1 MPKPVI
7 YRGRFA
13 PSPSGPMH
21 FGSLVAAL
29 GSYLQARSQ
38 HGSWQVRI
46 DDIDPPREV
55 KGAAQDILLTLQAY
69 GLNWDGEVIYQ
80 SHNSQSYENVLSQ
93 LTERQLCYAC
103 ACSRKIIR
111 QSGGLYQGTCRNKQ
125 LPEINHALRIN
136 LYNMTHPVTYFDDQL
151 QGSVVL
157 DKKQATEDFIIRRK
171 EGLYAYN
178 LATVIDDINQGIT
191 EIVRGADLLNT
202 TGKQL
207 TLYQLLNKKPP
218 GYLHLPV
225 AVTAPGNKL
234 SKQNHALAISKDNP
248 RPTLLA
254 ALRFLGHTVPQ
265 EMALNSCFE
274 ILKWAIQNWS
284 LDKLPQ
290 LAEIQIKN

>member
-1 MPKPVI
+1 MPKPI
-7 YRGRFA
+7 LYRGRFA
-13 PSPSGPMH
+13 PSPSGSMH

-38 HGSWQVRI
+38 HGFWQVRI

-69 GLNWDGEVIYQ
+69 GLNWDGDVIYQ
-80 SHNSQSYENVLSQ
+80 SHNSQSYENALGQ
-93 LTERQLCYAC
+93 LTEQQLCYAC
-103 ACSRKIIR
+103 ACSRKMIR
-111 QSGGLYQGTCRNKQ
+111 KSHGLYQGTCRYKQ
-125 LPEINHALRIN
+125 LPEINNALRIN
-136 LYNMTHPVTYFDDQL
+136 LHNMIHPVTHFDDQL
-151 QGSVVL
+151 QGKVVL
-157 DKKQATEDFIIRRK
+157 DKKQASEDFIVRRK

-191 EIVRGADLLNT
+191 EIVRGADLLTT

-207 TLYQLLNKKPP
+207 TLYQLLNKKTPT
-218 GYLHLPV
+218 YLHLPV

-248 RPTLLA
+248 TPTLLA
-254 ALRFLGHTVPQ
+254 ALNFLGHTVPQ
-265 EMALNSCFE
+265 EIALKSCSA

-284 LDKLPQ
+284 PKKLPQ

>member
-1 MPKPVI
+1 
-7 YRGRFA
+7 
-13 PSPSGPMH
+13 MH

>member
-1 MPKPVI
+1 LPKPVL

-80 SHNSQSYENVLSQ
+80 SHNSQSYENALSQ
-93 LTERQLCYAC
+93 LTEQQLCYAC

-111 QSGGLYQGTCRNKQ
+111 QSGGLYRGTCRNKQ
-125 LPEINHALRIN
+125 LPKINHALRIN
-136 LYNMTHPVTYFDDQL
+136 LHNMTHPVTHFDDQL
-151 QGSVVL
+151 QGSIVL
-157 DKKQATEDFIIRRK
+157 DNQQATEDFIVRRK

-202 TGKQL
+202 TGKQI
-207 TLYQLLNKKPP
+207 TLYQLLNKPP
-218 GYLHLPV
+218 PRYLHLPV

-234 SKQNHALAISKDNP
+234 SKQNHALAISKGSP

-254 ALRFLGHTVPQ
+254 ALNFLGHTVPQ
-265 EMALNSCFE
+265 EIALKNHFE

-284 LDKLPQ
+284 LDKLPH

>member
-1 MPKPVI
+1 
-7 YRGRFA
+7 
-13 PSPSGPMH
+13 MH
-21 FGSLVAAL
+21 FGSLIAAL

-38 HGSWQVRI
+38 RGSWQVRI

-55 KGAAQDILLTLQAY
+55 KGAAQDIINTLQAY
-69 GLNWDGEVIYQ
+69 GLNWDGDVIYQ
-80 SHNSQSYENVLSQ
+80 SHNSQAYEKTLHQ
-93 LTERQLCYAC
+93 LAERQLCYAC

-111 QSGGLYQGTCRNKQ
+111 QSGGLYLGTCRNKQ
-125 LPEINHALRIN
+125 RPERDHALRIN
-136 LYNMTHPVTYFDDQL
+136 LHNITHPVTHFDDQL
-151 QGSVVL
+151 QGSILL
-157 DKKQATEDFIIRRK
+157 DNKQATEDFIVRRK
-171 EGLYAYN
+171 EGLVAYN

-254 ALRFLGHTVPQ
+254 ALNFLGHTVPQ
-265 EMALNSCFE
+265 EVALKSASE

-284 LDKLPQ
+284 LDKLPR